1 MPLKSFFSVAVALTA
16 ALCLLSSSLSAQ
28 SDNPETLQTNLAPS
42 KRSRLVVSVDGGLG
56 YLLGSTKTAKQQMK
70 SYGISESEANR
81 YYRKMKLGEQAG
93 ASVYYFVTPDYAF
106 GLDYNLFTTG
116 GEVLGYLDP
125 GDGWSK
131 YYGAFK
137 EKIYTNFFGISAF
150 QNQRLNEK
158 WNMYAKF
165 SLGMATYRNES
176 ELIVVPMLVTG
187 KAPAIKGE
195 FGFSYNL
202 SEKIRI
208 NAGLSYLFS
217 SLRKIKVDDG
227 TNLTEVEL
235 DADTKENLSRLNL
248 STGLQFTF

>member
-1 MPLKSFFSVAVALTA
+1 MSIKLFFSIAAALTA
-16 ALCLLSSSLSAQ
+16 ALCLLNSSLSAQ
-28 SDNPETLQTNLAPS
+28 SNHNDNLQTNQVPI
-42 KRSRLVVSVDGGLG
+42 KRSRLVVSIDGGLG

-70 SYGISESEANR
+70 NYGISDSEADR

-125 GDGWSK
+125 GDGWTK

-150 QNQRLNEK
+150 QKQRLNDD

-176 ELIVVPMLVTG
+176 EIIVAPMLITG

-195 FGFSYNL
+195 FGFSYSL
-202 SEKIRI
+202 SRNISV

-235 DADTKENLSRLNL
+235 NEDTKENLSRLNF